1 MLRFFTKLERSRNL
15 VLLAFCAILLIG
27 LIAFYIPSSTLGPSG
42 RLVSSGDDDVVIAK
56 VGSQEIK
63 LKQYRAQ
70 LAQLSSVFGRGNALP
85 MATLKAVGA
94 DKQALDQLI
103 SSYLTLDQAEKLG
116 LTGSNGEIQDIIKR
130 QFADANGAFIGKD
143 EYIRRLRLQGV
154 DVAEY
159 EQERRNEV
167 TAKKV
172 RSYLTSAEQVSDR
185 EIEEKY
191 KKDNTKVELVYAAV
205 DLEKIR
211 SKFKPTEDELKSFY
225 DSHKDDFK
233 AGQPTRKVDYI
244 FVATKDV
251 EKIIS
256 IPDSELKAQY
266 ETNKQ
271 YEKRASIIRLDVLAS
286 ADEDTVNA
294 KAQELFKRAKGAAN
308 GQPEDF
314 ATLAKGNSQDT
325 ASKDKGGDIGWIK
338 KDANKSGDWKQ
349 RVYTSDL
356 KVNDIDG
363 PFRDGKSWYILKV
376 TEQREIPFE
385 QMKPTLLATAKN
397 NKAFQRANELAQK
410 VYEKATEPAVKDLK
424 KGAEEVAKELKISVD
439 SMFKTTPYFKDG
451 DPLPILGDSKGFASN
466 PAFDNAVSS
475 LKKDEI
481 GVPVSIPGGYAV
493 PKVVDVLENG
503 VQMTFDQARNQVED
517 KLRREKEPNLA
528 KSRAQE
534 LVNQAKDSADLER
547 LIKAEGLEAKK
558 DTNFNNYQFPG
569 ASSGGLQSQNQARAM
584 MFTLKEGEVCK
595 TPVKVGASYLI
606 FAATKRTE
614 ADLSKLATEREGVR
628 QSLVGERQNSVY
640 EAFIKDA
647 RKRYEAEGKIKIYQ
661 DRIDSFFAK
670 AEAAA
675 PQR

>member
-15 VLLAFCAILLIG
+15 VLIAFCAILLIG

-42 RLVSSGDDDVVIAK
+42 RLVSSADDDVVIAK

-63 LKQYRAQ
+63 LREFRAQ
-70 LAQLSSVFGRGNALP
+70 LGQIGSIFGRGNPLP
-85 MATLKAVGA
+85 MSTLKALGA

-103 SSYLTLDQAEKLG
+103 SNRLTLDQAEKLG
-116 LTGSNGEIQDIIKR
+116 LTGSNGEVADIIKR
-130 QFADANGAFIGKD
+130 QFTDASGNWVGTE
-143 EYIRRLRLQGV
+143 EYVRRLRLQGV
-154 DVAEY
+154 DVSAY

-167 TAKKV
+167 SVRKV
-172 RSYLTSAEQVSDR
+172 RNYLTSAEQVSDR

-191 KKDNTKVELVYAAV
+191 KKDNTKIELVYAAV
-205 DLEKIR
+205 DLEKVR
-211 SKFKPTEDELKSFY
+211 SKYKPTEDELKSFY
-225 DSHKDDFK
+225 DSHKDEFK
-233 AGQPTRKVDYI
+233 ATQPTRKVDYI

-256 IPDSELKAQY
+256 VSDAELKAQY

-271 YEKRASIIRLDVLAS
+271 YEKRASIIRLDVLATT
-286 ADEDTVNA
+286 DEDTVNA
-294 KAQELFKRAKGAAN
+294 KAQDLYKRAKGTPGGAPA
-308 GQPEDF
+308 EDF

-349 RVYTSDL
+349 RVYTNDL

-363 PFRDGKSWYILKV
+363 PFRDGSSWYILKV

-424 KGAEEVAKELKISVD
+424 KGAEDVAKELKVSVD

-451 DPLPILGDSKGFASN
+451 DPLPGLGDSTSLASN
-466 PAFDNAVSS
+466 PAFETAVSN
-475 LKKDEI
+475 LKKEEI

-493 PKVVDVLENG
+493 PRVVDILDNG
-503 VQMTFDQARNQVED
+503 AQMSFDQARNQVED

-528 KSRAQE
+528 KARAQE
-534 LVNQAKDSADLER
+534 LVNQAKDAADLER
-547 LIKAEGLEAKK
+547 LIKAEGLEVKK

-569 ASSGGLQSQNQARAM
+569 AASGGLQAQNQARAAM
-584 MFTLKEGEVCK
+584 YNLKEGEVCK
-595 TPVKVGASYLI
+595 TPVKVGAAYLI
-606 FAATKRTE
+606 FAAAKRTE
-614 ADLSKLATEREGVR
+614 ADLSKLAAEREGLR
-628 QSLVGERQNSVY
+628 QSIIAERQNGVY
-640 EAFIKDA
+640 DAFIKEA
-647 RKRYEAEGKIKIYQ
+647 RKRYESEGKIKIYQ

-670 AEAAA
+670 AETA
-675 PQR
+675 QQQ